1 MNDPAPL
8 PRRQRPADWNLPP
21 GVAPGTWDYTQ
32 TEGIATAYD
41 TFLSGTA
48 LTELDLQLLSN
59 WLPPS
64 TIAGQL
70 VADLGCGT
78 GRTAQLI
85 SQKGFQY
92 LGMDLSQSML
102 KQLGQRATQ
111 EGFDAWRIRVNLVTL
126 DCVADQSLTH
136 AICLFSTLGMVRGWR
151 NRRRVLQH
159 VYRMLRPGGRF
170 IVHAHNRWA
179 AWRDPGGLRHLLSSA
194 WKASRS
200 DEADFGD
207 RIYVY
212 RGLPNM
218 FLHSYGRYELIRD
231 LQSAGFDVEQILPLT
246 VRGDASLQYRSWF
259 PSIRAGGFM
268 AVAKRPLETAS

>member
-1 MNDPAPL
+1 MNDLSPRT
-8 PRRQRPADWNLPP
+8 RRQRPADWNLPP

-32 TEGIATAYD
+32 TEGIATTYD
-41 TFLSGTA
+41 SFLSGTA
-48 LTELDLQLLSN
+48 LTELDLQLLSD
-59 WLPPS
+59 WLPHA
-64 TIAGQL
+64 TAAGQI

-78 GRTAQLI
+78 GRTAQLV
-85 SQKGFQY
+85 SQRGFRY

-102 KQLGQRATQ
+102 KQLTQRATL

-126 DCVADQSLTH
+126 DCMASQSLTH

-151 NRRRVLQH
+151 NRRRVIQH
-159 VYRMLRPGGRF
+159 VFRMLQPGGRF

-179 AWRDPGGLRHLLSSA
+179 AWRDPGGLRHLLASA
-194 WKASRS
+194 WQSRRKE
-200 DEADFGD
+200 DADFGD
-207 RIYVY
+207 RVYGY

-231 LQSAGFDVEQILPLT
+231 LQSAGFEVEQVLPLT
-246 VRGDASLQYRSWF
+246 IRGDACLTYRSWF

-268 AVAKRPLETAS
+268 AVAKRSLETAS